1 MAKQRWN
8 VNNVSQFVS
17 FDSVSREPRK
27 KLLPRAKPCLSMET
41 MKINHAELILVSGLI
56 TQLLITRLTR
66 LSGLN
71 KLTRLSLLIS
81 QAASLHPLWF
91 LFVDLAKAYASVS

>member
-1 MAKQRWN
+1 
-8 VNNVSQFVS
+8 
-17 FDSVSREPRK
+17 
-27 KLLPRAKPCLSMET
+27 MET
-41 MKINHAELILVSGLI
+41 MKINHAELMLVSGLI

>member
-81 QAASLHPLWF
+81 QAACL
-91 LFVDLAKAYASVS
+91 

>member
-1 MAKQRWN
+1 MK
-8 VNNVSQFVS
+8 
-17 FDSVSREPRK
+17 
-27 KLLPRAKPCLSMET
+27 T
-41 MKINHAELILVSGLI
+41 MKINHVELVLVSGLI
-56 TQLLITRLTR
+56 TQLLTTRLTR